1 MTIVIDTP
9 LRQTMPGVGWMHGLA
24 DIAES
29 QCGHGA
35 FAVLLVISSNQIEAQ
50 HHLAK
55 RKRKSE
61 ENKHVRIKIRPLRR
75 DGTVATSRRRP
86 RRPKS

>member
-24 DIAES
+24 DIAGS

-35 FAVLLVISSNQIEAQ
+35 FAVLIVISSNQIEAQ

-61 ENKHVRIKIRPLRR
+61 ENRRNIKEEAKETQKL
-75 DGTVATSRRRP
+75 TSSEMVHP
-86 RRPKS
+86 QQAK